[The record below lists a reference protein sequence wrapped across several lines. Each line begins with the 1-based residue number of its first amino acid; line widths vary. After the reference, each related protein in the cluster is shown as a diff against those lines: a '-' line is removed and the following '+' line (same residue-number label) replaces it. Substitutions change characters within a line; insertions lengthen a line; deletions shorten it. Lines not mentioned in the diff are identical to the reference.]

1 MAPLLKSFQSE
12 VDSLS
17 KRSKAAE
24 AAFLSI
30 YKRIIDLPGKPYRLK
45 VACSFYACFNSMT
58 GTQWTGWLSFHFSL
72 LIFVLIT
79 FQKVDNFFFISEELS
94 LLARPYSMKYFLSF
108 VKFWILIIIFLW
120 WVGCQVVFWQ
130 MKNNVLSPVSDPVPV
145 LEYALQIQKKA
156 HRVSDLEIENKQL
169 RDTLDEYNHEF
180 AEVKNQ
186 GIHISKEKMIEKSS
200 TVTYFYCCF
209 SLSRTCEIKYFFFC
223 TWIYNTGTKSWF
235 LYYVKL
241 LTFEQKQVINNDN
254 NHVILSYYSRL
265 QSTGSVWTQLDKIVF
280 YVARELF
287 MYVSERLQ

>member
-1 MAPLLKSFQSE
+1 M
-12 VDSLS
+12 
-17 KRSKAAE
+17 
-24 AAFLSI
+24 SI

-79 FQKVDNFFFISEELS
+79 FQKVANFFFISEELS
-94 LLARPYSMKYFLSF
+94 LLARPYSMNYFLSF

-186 GIHISKEKMIEKSS
+186 GIHISKKKNDREI
-200 TVTYFYCCF
+200 FNCDLFLLLFF
-209 SLSRTCEIKYFFFC
+209 SLQNMWNKILF
-223 TWIYNTGTKSWF
+223 F
-235 LYYVKL
+235 LYMN
-241 LTFEQKQVINNDN
+241 I
-254 NHVILSYYSRL
+254 
-265 QSTGSVWTQLDKIVF
+265 
-280 YVARELF
+280 
-287 MYVSERLQ
+287 

>member
-1 MAPLLKSFQSE
+1 MNFNNYFFVVGGLPSRILTNEEQCLVPCFRSCSCVGVRSANPEESSQSLRSRDWKQTTEGHSRWVQSWVRWSEKSRYSY
-12 VDSLS
+12 L
-17 KRSKAAE
+17 
-24 AAFLSI
+24 
-30 YKRIIDLPGKPYRLK
+30 
-45 VACSFYACFNSMT
+45 
-58 GTQWTGWLSFHFSL
+58 
-72 LIFVLIT
+72 
-79 FQKVDNFFFISEELS
+79 QK
-94 LLARPYSMKYFLSF
+94 
-108 VKFWILIIIFLW
+108 
-120 WVGCQVVFWQ
+120 
-130 MKNNVLSPVSDPVPV
+130 
-145 LEYALQIQKKA
+145 
-156 HRVSDLEIENKQL
+156 
-169 RDTLDEYNHEF
+169 
-180 AEVKNQ
+180 
-186 GIHISKEKMIEKSS
+186 KMIEKSS

>member
-1 MAPLLKSFQSE
+1 M
-12 VDSLS
+12 
-17 KRSKAAE
+17 
-24 AAFLSI
+24 SI

-79 FQKVDNFFFISEELS
+79 FQKVANFFFYIRRNVTACSSIFHEIFFKFCKILNFNNYFFVVGGLPSRILTNEEQCLVPCFRSCSCVGVRSANPEESSQSLWSRDWKQTTEGHSRWVQSWVRWSEKS
-94 LLARPYSMKYFLSF
+94 RYSYL
-108 VKFWILIIIFLW
+108 
-120 WVGCQVVFWQ
+120 
-130 MKNNVLSPVSDPVPV
+130 
-145 LEYALQIQKKA
+145 QKKND
-156 HRVSDLEIENKQL
+156 REIFNCDLFL
-169 RDTLDEYNHEF
+169 LLF
-180 AEVKNQ
+180 
-186 GIHISKEKMIEKSS
+186 
-200 TVTYFYCCF
+200 F
-209 SLSRTCEIKYFFFC
+209 SLQNMWNKILFFC

>member
-79 FQKVDNFFFISEELS
+79 FQKVANFFFISEELS
-94 LLARPYSMKYFLSF
+94 LLARPYSMNYFLSF

-130 MKNNVLSPVSDPVPV
+130 MKNNVLSCFRSCSCVGVRSANPEESSQSLRSRDW
-145 LEYALQIQKKA
+145 
-156 HRVSDLEIENKQL
+156 KQTTEGHS
-169 RDTLDEYNHEF
+169 RW
-180 AEVKNQ
+180 VQ
-186 GIHISKEKMIEKSS
+186 SWVRWSEKSRYS
-200 TVTYFYCCF
+200 YLKKKNDREIFNCDLFLLLFF
-209 SLSRTCEIKYFFFC
+209 SLQNMWNKILF
-223 TWIYNTGTKSWF
+223 F
-235 LYYVKL
+235 LYMN
-241 LTFEQKQVINNDN
+241 I
-254 NHVILSYYSRL
+254 
-265 QSTGSVWTQLDKIVF
+265 
-280 YVARELF
+280 
-287 MYVSERLQ
+287 